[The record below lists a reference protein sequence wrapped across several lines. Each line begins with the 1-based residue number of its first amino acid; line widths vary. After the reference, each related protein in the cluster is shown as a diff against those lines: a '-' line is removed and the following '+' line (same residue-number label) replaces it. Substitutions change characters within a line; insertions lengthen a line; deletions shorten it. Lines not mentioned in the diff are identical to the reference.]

1 MNSNIFYL
9 DHVDDV
15 FISIAKA
22 HGWQYV
28 IVKNPPAEQGAASL
42 AEPTAETAA
51 EQPVEQTPAEE
62 PVEQT
67 QAEPPGTASLAE
79 PTAEEDEPEKPLGP
93 SLSIKSNGVITGPV
107 LEYTKFYNLVYNA
120 KTKGVIPNVLKDAF
134 KDLAD
139 NYHDSNI
146 QLHQVIIEKVI
157 RDKKQSEL
165 SFVIIKVG
173 FYNKLWQLGWQIFC
187 IHTHY
192 TNIGTIKYYVSRLT
206 EKCIEHARIPF
217 NKLPNEINKLQPKFI
232 KH

>member
-15 FISIAKA
+15 FKAVAKEY
-22 HGWQYV
+22 GWQYV
-28 IVKNPPAEQGAASL
+28 IVKNPPAEQPV
-42 AEPTAETAA
+42 EQTPAET
-51 EQPVEQTPAEE
+51 EQPVEQTP
-62 PVEQT
+62 VE
-67 QAEPPGTASLAE
+67 
-79 PTAEEDEPEKPLGP
+79 TAEEDEPEEPLGP
-93 SLSIKSNGVITGPV
+93 TLSIKPNGVITGDV
-107 LEYTKFYNLVYNA
+107 LEYAKFYNLVYNA
-120 KTKGVIPNVLKDAF
+120 KNKGVIPNVLKAAF

-139 NYHDSNI
+139 NYHDNNI
-146 QLHQVIIEKVI
+146 QLHQAIIEKVI

-217 NKLPNEINKLQPKFI
+217 DKLPTEISKLQPKFT